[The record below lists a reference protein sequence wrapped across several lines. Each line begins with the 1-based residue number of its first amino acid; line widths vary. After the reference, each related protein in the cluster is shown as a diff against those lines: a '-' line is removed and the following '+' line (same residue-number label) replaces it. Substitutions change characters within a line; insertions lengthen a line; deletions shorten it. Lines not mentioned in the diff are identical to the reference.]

1 TSSSYA
7 IASVALTD
15 AGSYDVV
22 VTNSCGSA
30 TSTGATLAVN
40 KKTQTITFDTLSNKA
55 YGDADFNVS
64 ATATSGL
71 TVSFIASGN
80 CTVSGNTVH
89 ITAAGSCTITA
100 QQAGDSTT
108 WADATD
114 VPQSFNIGQSDAVI
128 NVSGYTDVYAGNAH
142 GTTGSAKAVKLED
155 LSSLLHLGTSFTDV
169 PGGTAHWTFDGN
181 TNYKTASGDV
191 AITISQAD
199 ATITVNGY
207 SNVYDG
213 DAHAATGSAKGV
225 KLEDLS
231 SLLHLGA
238 SFTDVPG
245 GSAHWTFAGNTN
257 YKSAS
262 GDATITITQADATI
276 TVNGFSG
283 VYDGNAHAATGS
295 AQGGE
300 A

>member
-1 TSSSYA
+1 VVIASNKTSANFWYKDSVNGQPTITASGSYEGTPLLVTQVETIGTACTAPSISVPPASTSKTVGDSVTFAVTASGTAPLSYQWRKGGAPIGGATSSSYA

-108 WADATD
+108 WGAATD
-114 VPQSFNIGQSDAVI
+114 VPQSFNIGQADAVI
-128 NVSGYTDVYAGNAH
+128 SVSGYTGGYDGNAH
-142 GTTGSAKAVKLED
+142 G
-155 LSSLLHLGTSFTDV
+155 
-169 PGGTAHWTFDGN
+169 
-181 TNYKTASGDV
+181 
-191 AITISQAD
+191 
-199 ATITVNGY
+199 
-207 SNVYDG
+207 
-213 DAHAATGSAKGV
+213 ATGSAKGV
-225 KLEDLS
+225 KLEGVRSRLN
-231 SLLHLGA
+231 LGT
-238 SFTDVPG
+238 SFIDVPG
-245 GSAHWTFAGNTN
+245 GSAH
-257 YKSAS
+257 
-262 GDATITITQADATI
+262 
-276 TVNGFSG
+276 
-283 VYDGNAHAATGS
+283 
-295 AQGGE
+295 
-300 A
+300 